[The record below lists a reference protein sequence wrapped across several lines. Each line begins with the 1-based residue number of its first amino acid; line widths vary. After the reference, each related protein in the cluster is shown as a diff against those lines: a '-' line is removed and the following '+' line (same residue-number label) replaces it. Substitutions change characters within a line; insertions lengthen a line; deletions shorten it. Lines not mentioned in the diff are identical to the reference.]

1 MVHLKKRLKLGYKD
15 NQANIFFMY
24 GSSQYTP
31 EMFHLQSRLMRLCRE
46 SILFLTYI
54 AVGSGYGK
62 VDRALES
69 DTRDLRFESRH
80 RQHYL
85 PSTVL
90 KSCVEKTKIKKK
102 EAGNG
107 PIFKRILMSNDSAIL
122 SHSSFENR

>member
-62 VDRALES
+62 VDRAIAS

-80 RQHYL
+80 RLHYL
-85 PSTVL
+85 SSTVL
-90 KSCVEKTKIKKK
+90 KAVL
-102 EAGNG
+102 
-107 PIFKRILMSNDSAIL
+107 KRPK
-122 SHSSFENR
+122 